1 MKVFVTGTDTDA
13 GKTIVSAWLCLH
25 SGADYWKPIQS
36 GHPPDRDAD
45 TVALL
50 SGARIHPER
59 HLFRAA
65 LSPYDAA
72 KLENRHIELD
82 DFRLP
87 ATSRPLVIEGAGG
100 VLVPVNERTTMLDLM
115 QRLGAPVIVAARSGL
130 GTINHTCLTL
140 MALRS
145 RGIPVLGVVLSGP
158 PNPGNREGIEHFGNV
173 KVLAEIPP
181 LDPLSRESLK
191 RVAPLPGAL
200 DWIRWKS

>member
-1 MKVFVTGTDTDA
+1 MRVFVTGTDTDA

-45 TVALL
+45 TVARL

-59 HLFRAA
+59 HLLRAPLSPHEAAA
-65 LSPYDAA
+65 L
-72 KLENRHIELD
+72 EGVRIELD

-87 ATSRPLVIEGAGG
+87 QTSSPLVIEGAGG
-100 VLVPVNERTTMLDLM
+100 VLVPLNETATMLDLM
-115 QRLGAPVIVAARSGL
+115 ERLGAPVLIAAKSGL

-140 MALRS
+140 AALRS
-145 RGIPVLGVVLSGP
+145 RNLPVLGVVLSGP
-158 PNPGNREGIEHFGNV
+158 PHPANRQAIEHFGSV
-173 KVLAEIPP
+173 AVLAELPP
-181 LDPLSRESLK
+181 LAPLTREALK
-191 RVAPLPGAL
+191 RIAPKPAAL

>member
-13 GKTIVSAWLCLH
+13 GKTVVSAWLCLH

-45 TVALL
+45 TVARL
-50 SGARIHPER
+50 SGAQLHQER

-65 LSPYDAA
+65 LSPFDAA
-72 KLENRHIELD
+72 RLENRRIELD
-82 DFRLP
+82 DFRTP
-87 ATSRPLVIEGAGG
+87 ETSRPLVIEGAGG
-100 VLVPVNERTTMLDLM
+100 VLVPVNENATMLDLM

-140 MALRS
+140 LALRS

-158 PNPGNREGIEHFGNV
+158 LNPGNREGIEHFGNV

-181 LDPLSRESLK
+181 LEPLTRESLQ